1 MKPEQAPIEIAK
13 ELHELNKKLDTII
26 DILKFTK
33 GLIPARKLM
42 ATEDIAPF
50 QNPHTIGDPCPNP
63 YEITCSSGNPEAHDY
78 GVGYLYNQQMKN
90 VDEYVFGKEEY
101 HAE

>member
-13 ELHELNKKLDTII
+13 ELHELNKKLDKII
-26 DILKFTK
+26 DILKFSY
-33 GLIPARKLM
+33 GLIPAREAMTTELHEPTLYAVSLDGTQDTLM
-42 ATEDIAPF
+42 T
-50 QNPHTIGDPCPNP
+50 
-63 YEITCSSGNPEAHDY
+63 GNPEAHDY
-78 GVGYLYNQQMKN
+78 GSGYLYNQHMKN